1 MKHTG
6 LHQYRFQ
13 TNPLEEKF
21 AEDWEKLNTRPHSGN
36 CLVDSIV
43 SKDWNNPNY
52 ATDREIEICASVI
65 QWLGSPVGQKF
76 LLEVGFEFKAPEKYG
91 CHCDLEEGVEPDAC
105 VMDSGD
111 DADCVFAEQLRKQN
125 KDKTSCKHWR
135 LIKEARDG
143 DADSKT

>member
-6 LHQYRFQ
+6 LHQYRFS

-21 AEDWEKLNTRPHSGN
+21 AEAWEVQNTRPYQSNSTLNFLLGTDN
-36 CLVDSIV
+36 D
-43 SKDWNNPNY
+43 PFY
-52 ATDREIEICASVI
+52 ATDRDITVAATII
-65 QWLGSPVGQKF
+65 QWLGSPVGQDF
-76 LLEVGFEFKAPEKYG
+76 LRGLGFEFKAPEKYG
-91 CHCDLEEGVEPDAC
+91 CHCDLEEGMEPDAC

-135 LIKEARDG
+135 LIKEARNG